1 MGENI
6 APQNREILQTNVCM
20 VGAQT
25 CAPSPPPPP
34 APSTNHSLFFNKS
47 LSNLATLLPREQRL
61 HFRCVSCRAKSS
73 LCWQPFNFL
82 SCLREIHH
90 AICKQNLSSGLS
102 SNGASFAGIK
112 KMRQLWSATQDSH
125 NALNRKKPVFF
136 KFIRPDFWT
145 DLNGCRQRLLFA
157 RQLAQR
163 KYSLCSQGTTLQRL
177 KFTLTPNSKRE
188 FFPSDQVFP
197 LFFVLLCQFYPKESF
212 WTVFICLFSILR
224 NSQLTFA
231 VCRMP

>member
-6 APQNREILQTNVCM
+6 APQNREILQTNACM
-20 VGAQT
+20 VGGT
-25 CAPSPPPPP
+25 NLRPLPP
-34 APSTNHSLFFNKS
+34 APSANHSLFFNKS

-90 AICKQNLSSGLS
+90 AICKENLSSGLS

-125 NALNRKKPVFF
+125 NAVNRKKPVFLIYSSTF
-136 KFIRPDFWT
+136 LDGFE
-145 DLNGCRQRLLFA
+145 RLSAEATFRTTA
-157 RQLAQR
+157 RTA
-163 KYSLCSQGTTLQRL
+163 K
-177 KFTLTPNSKRE
+177 
-188 FFPSDQVFP
+188 
-197 LFFVLLCQFYPKESF
+197 
-212 WTVFICLFSILR
+212 I
-224 NSQLTFA
+224 
-231 VCRMP
+231 